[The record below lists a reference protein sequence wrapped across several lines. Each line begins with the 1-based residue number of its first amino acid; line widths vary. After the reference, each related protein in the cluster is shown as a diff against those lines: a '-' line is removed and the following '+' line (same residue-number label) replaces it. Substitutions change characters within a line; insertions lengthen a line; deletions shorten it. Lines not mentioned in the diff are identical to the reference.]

1 MCYFMIKNN
10 DTRINAYMLLRQN
23 EQNKNAQRESELLQK
38 QQIRAT
44 NYSAIQAQ
52 NSINNANSPKTYY
65 QTGNYIYQY

>member
-1 MCYFMIKNN
+1 
-10 DTRINAYMLLRQN
+10 MLLRQN